1 MDGLSLYVKSDYK
14 EKTEHGSVK
23 FPLSIHHTYKQSG
36 TEDILYK
43 HWHYECELLI
53 VTKGKGKFVIEEQ
66 VYEVKE
72 SEGLFIP
79 PKCLHSATHINHSEC
94 EFFAIVFHPN
104 IIANVDNTFLYT
116 KYIYPLLFRSHL
128 YSFHFSN
135 DVKWQKKIYY
145 TVNNICQKQSLN
157 FKFNDLAI
165 KGELLIIWQSLYN
178 NYFIKVK
185 NDLVDNFKFEQLK
198 DVFNYIEEH
207 YRYEIKLKDL
217 SDLLAQS
224 EGQFCRQFKKITGM
238 TPFTHIIRFRI
249 MKSCELLTLTD
260 KKISEVADLS
270 GFSNISYFN
279 RTFKSILKCS
289 PKTYRKRNSFT

>member
-1 MDGLSLYVKSDYK
+1 
-14 EKTEHGSVK
+14 
-23 FPLSIHHTYKQSG
+23 
-36 TEDILYK
+36 
-43 HWHYECELLI
+43 
-53 VTKGKGKFVIEEQ
+53 
-66 VYEVKE
+66 
-72 SEGLFIP
+72 
-79 PKCLHSATHINHSEC
+79 
-94 EFFAIVFHPN
+94 
-104 IIANVDNTFLYT
+104 
-116 KYIYPLLFRSHL
+116 
-128 YSFHFSN
+128 
-135 DVKWQKKIYY
+135 
-145 TVNNICQKQSLN
+145 
-157 FKFNDLAI
+157 AI

-224 EGQFCRQFKKITGM
+224 EWQFCRQFKKITGM

-289 PKTYRKRNSFT
+289 P